1 MESPEQLIE
10 RFTAFVQAETWP
22 DSRWVLKQH
31 PVLLGKAAL
40 EVVRSWVASI
50 DDDDEAAWA
59 YGYHYALLVSCQA
72 IGFED
77 TFDHMIPSSGPP
89 GGVVAPPEFEDDL
102 RRLADLDEAASGD
115 PAVHGDRI
123 AVMEGILRRLDKKAR
138 PAFRGAILVNLGQ
151 AYVQLP
157 GEGVARNL
165 ENAAVCYTEAAT
177 LFTPKT
183 APPAYAM
190 SQADLGLSY
199 MELTAGDRVTNL
211 ERAIASFNQAL
222 RFYSSEYTPLDYA
235 ETKHDLGRAYAMLP
249 TGDHVE
255 NLRRAISCFRDT
267 LRILARE
274 EAGATEVTLV
284 QRNLALATAELDR
297 VLRGAR

>member
-115 PAVHGDRI
+115 PTVHGGRI

-157 GEGVARNL
+157 GEGVARNWKTPPFAIPRRPRCL
-165 ENAAVCYTEAAT
+165 HRRPLRPRTQCHRPTSVSVTWSLRPAT
-177 LFTPKT
+177 
-183 APPAYAM
+183 
-190 SQADLGLSY
+190 G
-199 MELTAGDRVTNL
+199 
-211 ERAIASFNQAL
+211 
-222 RFYSSEYTPLDYA
+222 
-235 ETKHDLGRAYAMLP
+235 
-249 TGDHVE
+249 
-255 NLRRAISCFRDT
+255 
-267 LRILARE
+267 
-274 EAGATEVTLV
+274 
-284 QRNLALATAELDR
+284 
-297 VLRGAR
+297 

>member
-1 MESPEQLIE
+1 
-10 RFTAFVQAETWP
+10 
-22 DSRWVLKQH
+22 
-31 PVLLGKAAL
+31 
-40 EVVRSWVASI
+40 
-50 DDDDEAAWA
+50 
-59 YGYHYALLVSCQA
+59 
-72 IGFED
+72 
-77 TFDHMIPSSGPP
+77 
-89 GGVVAPPEFEDDL
+89 
-102 RRLADLDEAASGD
+102 
-115 PAVHGDRI
+115 
-123 AVMEGILRRLDKKAR
+123 
-138 PAFRGAILVNLGQ
+138 
-151 AYVQLP
+151 
-157 GEGVARNL
+157 
-165 ENAAVCYTEAAT
+165 
-177 LFTPKT
+177 
-183 APPAYAM
+183 M